1 MRITL
6 VNPPLG
12 RAALYEEWDLSLVDS
27 VSPPLGLLLLAAVAR
42 EAGHEAAVI
51 DAFANRLTE
60 DQTVRDILAT
70 RPDIVGFTAT
80 TPAIHAAAT
89 VARKLRQQAPGLPIV
104 IGGAHITA
112 VPEVTFNLFREFD
125 LGVIGE
131 GEETLKDL
139 LGELSKAQPDLS
151 AVAGLIFSQEGQIV
165 RTSTRPFIKDLDR
178 LPLPAWDLLPSL
190 TDPYRLSIVGTKSDR
205 ATAIVTSRGCPGRCT
220 FCDRSVFGTRY
231 RGYSARYVLRMI
243 DVLIN
248 HYGIEDLL
256 IYDDNFV
263 ANGKRL
269 QEICECLI
277 QGNYNISW
285 SCCARV
291 DMVNPGKL
299 ALMKKAG
306 CWQIEFGI
314 ESGSP
319 KILECM
325 NKRITLEKVEQAVRW
340 AKEAGIMTRGNFIFG
355 YLGETKATLNE
366 TLEFLLRLD
375 LDYFQQTFLT
385 PYPGSEVYETA
396 LQYGQ
401 ADLDWTNL
409 NNLAINFVPHELT
422 SEDLSNFSRK
432 AFRRFYLRPRVI
444 WTHLQQLRSLYAVK
458 RLSLAFL
465 AFLKTILGPRRREAR
480 MP

>member
-1 MRITL
+1 M
-6 VNPPLG
+6 
-12 RAALYEEWDLSLVDS
+12 
-27 VSPPLGLLLLAAVAR
+27 
-42 EAGHEAAVI
+42 
-51 DAFANRLTE
+51 
-60 DQTVRDILAT
+60 
-70 RPDIVGFTAT
+70 
-80 TPAIHAAAT
+80 
-89 VARKLRQQAPGLPIV
+89 
-104 IGGAHITA
+104 
-112 VPEVTFNLFREFD
+112 PEVTFNLFREFD

-151 AVAGLIFSQEGQIV
+151 AVAGLIFSREGQIV
-165 RTSTRPFIKDLDR
+165 RTPTRPFIKDLDS

-277 QGNYNISW
+277 QGNYDISW

-385 PYPGSEVYETA
+385 PYPGSEVYKTA

-409 NNLAINFVPHELT
+409 NNLAINFVPHGLT

-444 WTHLQQLRSLYAVK
+444 WTHLQQLRSLLC
-458 RLSLAFL
+458 RQ
-465 AFLKTILGPRRREAR
+465 TIKPGFSGIFKNHLGSTPA
-480 MP
+480 